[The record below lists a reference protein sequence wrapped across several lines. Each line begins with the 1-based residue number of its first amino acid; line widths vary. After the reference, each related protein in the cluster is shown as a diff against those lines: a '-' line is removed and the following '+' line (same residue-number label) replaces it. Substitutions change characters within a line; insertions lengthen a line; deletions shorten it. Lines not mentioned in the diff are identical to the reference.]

1 MPSFA
6 SRSVIRSVQETFSAA
21 ISKARRG
28 RLSLMRELA
37 SLFAPPAV
45 SRRQFRSNGQR
56 TFAATAGFE
65 SLESRVLLAAYAGSG
80 TTMTLTLAANE
91 TVTVV
96 STGSNTYTFSL
107 NSGSWSGSGTGM
119 SSSGTILTAG
129 SSAKSTYGTFAI
141 TKAAATAGNDVIF
154 GNSASAYT
162 DNFSVTLTGA
172 GLADI
177 VKFNGATSFSGT
189 NTLTVTTNTDI
200 EFASGAVV
208 QSVDGNI
215 AMTANSAGT
224 STGTFVGL
232 LMNSATLKTTGTGN
246 LSLTAKGGATY
257 TAGSSNNGLWIQD
270 SIIQTAS
277 GSISITGTGGNTN
290 TAPDDMTCAGMEFVR
305 STVQSTSGGNITLNG
320 TGGSGASNTG
330 DCDGIGLEE
339 SVTISTTGAGSISM
353 TGAAKNNGQGISSWD
368 NSWDSTTANVVTA
381 GSGGLTIN
389 ATSERGTAVGVGGW
403 SDTAVI
409 FDAISGPISITASST
424 RGDALYMDYQK
435 IGSSSTTS
443 ITIAATG
450 GTTLAQQISDLDGAI
465 LFYVT
470 ASCSGAFSITATGGN
485 YDGTA
490 DGHAIDAFSLVVS
503 AGSISLDGTCRGNAK
518 GIWLGS
524 SDLAAPGN
532 ITVTGTNVPNMSVAS
547 SGDNDGILLDS
558 VDITSGGTVTLTGTA
573 KASGE
578 GVDATGCTLDAFSVS
593 ITGNS
598 EDSEAVILSIDL
610 TASGNVSITGTCSGG
625 TGDNDGVYI
634 GSSTLYIDGNA
645 TISGTAK
652 DTGEA
657 IQLDTVTLDA
667 AVLQMT
673 ATSVN
678 STSLDIENST
688 ITAASVDMTGS
699 RSAVFLDSSI
709 TSAAALT
716 VTANNAA
723 TAAGTF
729 TGITVT
735 NSTLSAQGSGN
746 LSLTG
751 KGGTTTVT
759 VGGNEGIAT
768 FGTSV
773 IQSQSGNITLAGTAG
788 SYNGT
793 DTNVTVA
800 GVNLNTTT
808 VRSTAAGN
816 ISITG
821 TGATGASNDGD
832 CDGVNLEQLTVI
844 STTGAG
850 SISITGTATGSGEGI
865 DSQDNPN
872 NQVLAGSGGITLNG
886 TAPGGLGV
894 QLAGSSNTWVLLDA
908 INGPISITATSQTDI
923 ALDLSSARLGTG
935 SITNLSINATGG
947 SVTASGDDDGMN
959 IQGVAAT
966 ITGTLSL
973 SGTAAATGESI
984 EIASSSFTA
993 ASATLTGN
1001 KNITLSSTTVTTSS
1015 GNLEVTANSAGTSS
1029 GTFVGIVINSSTLSA
1044 QAAGNV
1050 TLTGKGGA
1058 TVVTD
1063 AGNDG
1068 ITTSSNSL
1076 IQTVTGT
1083 ITITGTA
1090 GSYNGTNTAI
1100 TVAGVLLDSTTVRS
1114 TTGGNVS
1121 ITGTGAFGAASTG
1134 DADGV
1139 NLVKAC
1145 VISTNATGSISITGN
1160 AKAGGEGIDTNDSLK
1175 NNQILAGSGGITLTG
1190 NTAGSN
1196 AAAALVLEGSS
1207 NSWVLLD
1214 ATSGPVTINGTSNSD
1229 DAIYLVNAQI
1239 GSGSVTNLTISGT
1252 GGSVTAS
1259 GDDDGLYLELINAN
1273 ITGTISLTGI
1283 AGATGE
1289 GIELI
1294 NSVLSAA
1301 AVSMTAS
1308 TGDSDVLN
1316 ILNSTVTATGAVTI
1330 STTCT
1335 GGTGDND
1342 GMIIETSTVTAGTTL
1357 SLTGVAKDNGE
1368 AVQLIG
1374 STLSAATFQSN
1385 GTGVNS
1391 NGFEMNG
1398 GTISAATVTI
1408 TATTASGSANAARL
1422 YSSATV
1428 TATGSSGLTVT
1439 TTGGLNGVQMETSA
1453 ALRATNGPVTVTADK
1468 NISIDTGTITSDGSG
1483 TINLTANAFGWSGVG
1498 AAVNAGTGTVTLVST
1513 TANYPIVLG
1522 AADTGSAIGLDSA
1535 ELSLITAGTLLIGTT
1550 GNTQPITISSP
1561 VSATTAGNITL
1572 RSSGGIAPAASGTD
1586 ITLGSGKSLN
1596 FPSST
1601 SILIAVSG
1609 NTADSG
1615 YSQLKVAGT
1624 LNLTGTMLSLSG
1636 SYVPVSGDVLTVADA
1651 TTVSGTFTG
1660 LANNAVTS
1668 LNSEPLLVNY
1678 NSGSG
1683 TLTAYVA
1690 PVVTTHPASTGVTA
1704 GTVVSFTAAAT
1715 GVPVPTV
1722 QWQVST
1728 NGGSAWSNIS
1738 GETSGTYSFTAAAGD
1753 TGKQYRAVFT
1763 NAEGT
1768 VNTTAATL
1776 LVGTL
1781 PVFTSRSVLAAGE
1794 GVATGLYVTATAS
1807 PAPTFSIASGSLP
1820 AGLTLDP
1827 ATGLL
1832 SGTPAAGTAGG
1843 SSQNYNITILASNGI
1858 GSGTLQNV
1866 TITVTTGIISFDV
1879 SKGLSQRSYIRY
1891 VDLTLAN
1898 AATASAIVSSGTRLS
1913 LTRSD
1918 LDGNGS
1924 TAVSLSGF
1932 VTTVGGRIALDF
1944 GTVGIGNARNTSLAD
1959 GYYKLAVDLD
1969 NDGLKEAEFAFF
1981 RMFGDLN
1988 GDREVNSTDL
1998 AIATT
2003 GARSAYSAEAD
2014 ANGDGF
2020 VTSTDVLYVR
2030 RTLNRRLRN
2039 GLWLAD

>member
-6 SRSVIRSVQETFSAA
+6 SQTFIRTVQRSVTMAL
-21 ISKARRG
+21 SKARPD
-28 RLSLMRELA
+28 RLPLFQKLA
-37 SLFAPPAV
+37 SLFTPPAR

-56 TFAATAGFE
+56 TFAAAVGLE

-96 STGSNTYTFSL
+96 STGSDTYTFTL
-107 NSGSWSGSGTGM
+107 GSGSWSGSGTTTGM
-119 SSSGTILTAG
+119 SASGTTLTA
-129 SSAKSTYGTFAI
+129 SSTAKSTFSSFVI
-141 TKAAATAGNDVIF
+141 TKASATAGTDVIF
-154 GNSASAYT
+154 GNSAAAYT
-162 DNFSVTLTGA
+162 DNFTVTQTGT
-172 GLADI
+172 GLADAI
-177 VKFNGATSFSGT
+177 TFNGSTSFSDS
-189 NTLTVTTNTDI
+189 NTLTVTTNRRI
-200 EFASGAVV
+200 EFTTGAVV
-208 QSVDGNI
+208 QSADGNI
-215 AMTANSAGT
+215 TMTANSAGT

-232 LMNSATLKTTGTGN
+232 LMNGATLKTTGTGN

-257 TAGSSNNGLWIQD
+257 TAATSNNGLWVLD
-270 SIIQTAS
+270 SLIETTS
-277 GSISITGTGGNTN
+277 GSITISGTGGTTN
-290 TAPDDMTCAGMEFVR
+290 TAPDNMTCAGMEFVR
-305 STVQSTSGGNITLNG
+305 STVKSTSAGNITLNG

-339 SVTISTTGAGSISM
+339 SVTITTTGAGQISM
-353 TGAAKNNGQGISSWD
+353 TGNAKNNGQGVSSWD
-368 NSWDSTTANVVTA
+368 NSMTVATKNVITA

-389 ATSERGTAVGVGGW
+389 ATSERGNAVGVSGA
-403 SDTAVI
+403 DITEII

-424 RGDALYMDYQK
+424 RGDALYMDNQQL
-435 IGSSSTTS
+435 GSASTTS
-443 ITIAATG
+443 ITIVASG
-450 GTTLAQQISDLDGAI
+450 GTTLASQLADVDGVILDN
-465 LFYVT
+465 LYMQT
-470 ASCSGAFSITATGGN
+470 SGAVSLTATGGN

-490 DGHAIDAFSLVVS
+490 NGVGIDALALNVN
-503 AGSISLDGTCRGNAK
+503 AGSISMSGTCIGNSK
-518 GIWLGS
+518 GVWMADCYLTATG
-524 SDLAAPGN
+524 D
-532 ITVTGTNVPNMSVAS
+532 ITLTGTNAPNMSGAS
-547 SGDNDGILLDS
+547 SGDNDGIYLTVGTLS
-558 VDITSGGTVTLTGTA
+558 SGGILSLTGTG
-573 KASGE
+573 KAGGE
-578 GVDATGCTLDAFSVS
+578 GVELVDYGVSAASVS
-593 ITGNS
+593 VLGNT
-598 EDSEAVILSIDL
+598 ENADAVILNVTLS
-610 TASGNVSITGTCSGG
+610 TSGNVSITGTCSGG
-625 TGDNDGVYI
+625 TGDNDGVVLSSSVLDI
-634 GSSTLYIDGNA
+634 GGDA

-652 DTGEA
+652 DGGEA
-657 IQLDTVTLDA
+657 IEIVSTTLDA
-667 AVLQMT
+667 AALQMT

-678 STSLDIENST
+678 SDSLDFSAAT
-688 ITAASVDMTGS
+688 INADSVVMTAS
-699 RSAVFLDSSI
+699 RSALFVNSSI
-709 TSAAALT
+709 TSSTGLS

-735 NSTLSAQGSGN
+735 NSTLSSQGSGN

-773 IQSQSGNITLAGTAG
+773 IESQSGSITLTGTGG

-808 VRSTAAGN
+808 VRSTAGGN
-816 ISITG
+816 VSISG
-821 TGATGASNDGD
+821 VGATGVANNGD
-832 CDGVNLEQLTVI
+832 CDGVNFEQLTVV
-844 STTGAG
+844 STTGTG
-850 SISITGTATGSGEGI
+850 SISITGTGKGGGEGI
-865 DSQDNPN
+865 DIEDNTN
-872 NQVLAGSGGITLNG
+872 NQVLAGSGGLTLNG
-886 TAPGGLGV
+886 TAPSAVGL
-894 QLAGSSNTWVLLDA
+894 QLAGSSNTWLLLDA
-908 INGPISITATSQTDI
+908 VNGPISITATSETDD
-923 ALDLSSARLGTG
+923 ALDLRNAQLGSG
-935 SITNLSINATGG
+935 SITNLTINATGG
-947 SVTASGDDDGMN
+947 SVTASGDDDGIFISN
-959 IQGVAAT
+959 IAAT

-973 SGTAAATGESI
+973 TGTAGDSGEST
-984 EIASSSFTA
+984 EIVNSAFTA
-993 ASATLTGN
+993 ASATLTAN
-1001 KNITLSSTTVTTSS
+1001 KNITLTSTSVTTLS
-1015 GNLEVTANSAGTSS
+1015 GDLSVSANSADAST
-1029 GTFVGIVINSSTLSA
+1029 GTFVGISLSGATLSA

-1050 TLTGKGGA
+1050 TLTGRGGK
-1058 TVVTD
+1058 TVVTV

-1068 ITTSSNSL
+1068 ITASANTV
-1076 IQTVTGT
+1076 IETVTGT
-1083 ITITGTA
+1083 ISITGIA
-1090 GSYNGTNTAI
+1090 GSYNGSDSGTSVNGI
-1100 TVAGVLLDSTTVRS
+1100 LLDTTTVRS
-1114 TTGGNVS
+1114 TNGGNIS
-1121 ITGTGAFGAASTG
+1121 MTGTGAFGAASSG

-1139 NLVKAC
+1139 NLNNAC
-1145 VISTNATGSISITGN
+1145 LISTNASGSISITGN
-1160 AKAGGEGIDTNDSLK
+1160 AKANGEGIDTNDNLK
-1175 NNQILAGSGGITLTG
+1175 NNQILAGSGGVTLTG
-1190 NTAGSN
+1190 TSELSTAIDAAGS
-1196 AAAALVLEGSS
+1196 SS
-1207 NSWVLLD
+1207 TWVFLD
-1214 ATSGPVTINGTSNSD
+1214 ATNGPLTINGTSSYD
-1229 DAIYLVNAQI
+1229 DSVTLKTMQL
-1239 GSGSVTNLTISGT
+1239 GSGSITSFTSSGT
-1252 GGSVTAS
+1252 GGNVTAS
-1259 GDDDGLYLELINAN
+1259 GDDDGIYFDAVVAS
-1273 ITGTISLTGI
+1273 ITGAISLTGI

-1289 GIELI
+1289 GMEIL
-1294 NSVLSAA
+1294 NSNLSAA
-1301 AVSMTAS
+1301 SFSLTAS
-1308 TGDSDVLN
+1308 TGNSDAMNVSG
-1316 ILNSTVTATGAVTI
+1316 STLTATGSITMSA
-1330 STTCT
+1330 TCT

-1342 GMIIETSTVTAGTTL
+1342 GIIFGSSTITAGTTM
-1357 SLTGVAKDNGE
+1357 SLTGVAKDTGE
-1368 AVQLIG
+1368 AVQITG
-1374 STLSAATFQSN
+1374 ATLSATTFQSN

-1391 NGFEMNG
+1391 IGFEMDG
-1398 GTISAATVTI
+1398 GSISATTVTI
-1408 TATTASGSANAARL
+1408 TTSTASGSAIATRL
-1422 YSSATV
+1422 YNSASI
-1428 TATGSSGLTVT
+1428 TATGSSGLTINN
-1439 TTGGLNGVQMETSA
+1439 TGGLNGLQMDTSA

-1468 NISIDTGTITSDGSG
+1468 NISINTGTITSDGVGS
-1483 TINLTANAFGWSGVG
+1483 INLTANAFGWSGVG
-1498 AAVNAGTGTVTLVST
+1498 AAVNAGTGTVTLVPT
-1513 TANYPIVLG
+1513 TANWPIVLG
-1522 AADTGSAIGLDSA
+1522 AADTGTAIGLESA

-1572 RSSGGIAPAASGTD
+1572 RSAGGIAPTATGTD
-1586 ITLGSGKSLN
+1586 ITLGSGKSLS

-1609 NTADSG
+1609 NTADTG

-1651 TTVSGTFTG
+1651 TTVTGTFTG

-1668 LNSEPLLVNY
+1668 LNSEPLQVNY
-1678 NSGSG
+1678 TAGSG

-1690 PVVTTHPASTGVTA
+1690 PGVTTHPASTGVTA

-1728 NGGSAWSNIS
+1728 NGGSTWSNIS

-1768 VNTTAATL
+1768 ANTTAATL

-1781 PVFTSRSVLAAGE
+1781 PVFTSRSVMTAGE
-1794 GVATGLYVTATAS
+1794 GVGTGLYVTATAS
-1807 PAPTFSIASGSLP
+1807 PAPTFSITSGSLP

-1832 SGTPAAGTAGG
+1832 SGTPSAGTAGG
-1843 SSQNYNITILASNGI
+1843 SSQNYNVTILASNGI
-1858 GSGTLQNV
+1858 GSGTLQNL

-1898 AATASAIVSSGTRLS
+1898 AVTAAAIVSSGTRMS

-1932 VTTVGGRIALDF
+1932 VKTVGGRIAIDF

-2020 VTSTDVLYVR
+2020 VTSADVLYVR